1 MTLDLLEHD
10 HSAAK
15 PSSWVHCDILPVA
28 YILLLSRS
36 NSTLGAGTRQAKCP
50 HNHMWNTLARVCVS
64 VCVGQT
70 EPGEG
75 REGGKRRSRREE
87 EAMEEN
93 LGQTG
98 AEPHLK
104 RWRRRVRPVRNQHEG
119 SGWCGQPMRRGL
131 GGGGWAYGSV
141 SVT

>member
-1 MTLDLLEHD
+1 MTLDLLEHE

-15 PSSWVHCDILPVA
+15 PSSRLHCDILPVA

-36 NSTLGAGTRQAKCP
+36 NSTRGAETREAKCP

-75 REGGKRRSRREE
+75 RERGEEKEQEGGRGDGGES
-87 EAMEEN
+87 
-93 LGQTG
+93 
-98 AEPHLK
+98 
-104 RWRRRVRPVRNQHEG
+104 G
-119 SGWCGQPMRRGL
+119 SNW
-131 GGGGWAYGSV
+131 S
-141 SVT
+141 